1 MDHAPQSRERLS
13 DATVVDEAVVDGDR
27 PPAARAVESESGV
40 GHTAFAG
47 HDVELA
53 PPAIP
58 PGLLHTD
65 HAQSLRGPHSLAPKR
80 VDHDCAFQ
88 LELLCVCNVL
98 QLTAS
103 AI

>member
-13 DATVVDEAVVDGDR
+13 DATVVDQAVVDSDR
-27 PPAARAVESESGV
+27 PPAARAVETQSDV

-65 HAQSLRGPHSLAPKR
+65 DAPRLRGPHSLTPKR
-80 VDHDCAFQ
+80 VDNDRVFQ
-88 LELLCVCNVL
+88 LELLCVRNVL
-98 QLTAS
+98 QLT
-103 AI
+103 